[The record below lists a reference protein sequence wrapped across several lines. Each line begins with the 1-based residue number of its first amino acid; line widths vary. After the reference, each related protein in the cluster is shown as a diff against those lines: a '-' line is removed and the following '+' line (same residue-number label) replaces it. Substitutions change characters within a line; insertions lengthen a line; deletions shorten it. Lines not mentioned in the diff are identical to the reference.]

1 MKSGGKGT
9 TMFTLL
15 LDTPEKGENCTLNPV
30 ALQSVL
36 FLLFLR
42 VLKGAKSIV
51 SVILGHIPSYIFKL
65 RETSQHRKKNGE
77 KH

>member
-9 TMFTLL
+9 TIFTLL
-15 LDTPEKGENCTLNPV
+15 LDTPDKGENCTLNPV

-51 SVILGHIPSYIFKL
+51 LVIFGHIPSYIFKL
-65 RETSQHRKKNGE
+65 RETSQHKRKRE